1 VLKAAAAISRLPLI
15 SIAAAHGA
23 VALVVTPA
31 AVWRP
36 PGFMT
41 GFHARCDA
49 VRGAAFDAC
58 FAAAMGTAGAS
69 PAALD
74 FIRLLGNKAY
84 LEALSRPAERLRS
97 PTSPTRFAPTRTTC
111 GFLVNGKPPLI
122 DVGERQYLDFAQLG
136 RVLAGL
142 SRDSPKLS

>member
-36 PGFMT
+36 PPGFMT

-58 FAAAMGTAGAS
+58 FAAAMGTAWGVAGS
-69 PAALD
+69 
-74 FIRLLGNKAY
+74 
-84 LEALSRPAERLRS
+84 
-97 PTSPTRFAPTRTTC
+97 TRFHPAP
-111 GFLVNGKPPLI
+111 
-122 DVGERQYLDFAQLG
+122 RQQ
-136 RVLAGL
+136 GL
-142 SRDSPKLS
+142 SRGAFATGGAVAVAHIAYPFRANENDMWLFGQRQAAADRCRRAAVFGLRAAR